1 MIFSLYLFHS
11 IILIRNIYITD
22 LINYFKKNNNKEQNN
37 NNCCI
42 EYKKDNISND
52 PLIFSI
58 LFSNFIHLKKIYD
71 DKKEEEVNQKIQKLM
86 TLMRPILPYLFFY
99 YLNKKL

>member
-52 PLIFSI
+52 PFILSI
-58 LFSNFIHLKKIYD
+58 LFSNFIHLKKYMMI
-71 DKKEEEVNQKIQKLM
+71 KKK
-86 TLMRPILPYLFFY
+86 
-99 YLNKKL
+99 KKLIKNSKINDIYETYITLFIFLLFK